1 MTAIVKAMAHCCH
14 TAFVGVGLNPIADT
28 QLVAKMTRMYGPA
41 VRCKRNRRGWRNL
54 VSRQCIRPLGGAHM
68 APGHHG
74 GKACDLINRQ
84 ASMGLRGSPVLAC
97 AGKTVAPF
105 LPFSLA
111 DLGGKLGLT
120 PTCSWSFLFLVFLLF
135 DRAAGFLP
143 SRPRQGEPAPSRCCQ
158 GWLPLAATVRL
169 GLDRIEHDGT
179 LTRSG
184 PSSGGLGG
192 CF

>member
-1 MTAIVKAMAHCCH
+1 MRSCPALVDDHQIIGKLLTRYVWTGGALQEKSERMEEFGLASMYP
-14 TAFVGVGLNPIADT
+14 AF
-28 QLVAKMTRMYGPA
+28 
-41 VRCKRNRRGWRNL
+41 
-54 VSRQCIRPLGGAHM
+54 GGAHM

-74 GKACDLINRQ
+74 GKRACDLINRQ

-135 DRAAGFLP
+135 DRAADFLP
-143 SRPRQGEPAPSRCCQ
+143 SRPRQGEPAPRRCCQ
-158 GWLPLAATVRL
+158 GWPPLAATVRL

>member
-1 MTAIVKAMAHCCH
+1 GTGHTKPLRRSKAVSFRGVNRLAPRGQCRAHSWL
-14 TAFVGVGLNPIADT
+14 FVT
-28 QLVAKMTRMYGPA
+28 
-41 VRCKRNRRGWRNL
+41 RCKRKSVRMEEFGL
-54 VSRQCIRPLGGAHM
+54 PSMYRPLGGADV

-74 GKACDLINRQ
+74 GKRASDLISGE
-84 ASMGLRGSPVLAC
+84 ASIGLFGSPVLAC

-135 DRAAGFLP
+135 DRAADFLP
-143 SRPRQGEPAPSRCCQ
+143 SRPRQGEPAPRRCCQ
-158 GWLPLAATVRL
+158 GWPPLAATVRL
-169 GLDRIEHDGT
+169 GLDTIGHDGA